1 MGQTLVILPISR
13 PNQVVINGGFTIA
26 QQGSNLNFL
35 VIDSSIVTLDRWS
48 WGHVAG
54 GAENV
59 NASGS
64 VSQIPFPLGQ
74 TEVPGNPRYYCRITN
89 TSVGSLGAGSYA
101 ALTQGIEDVR
111 MLAGMTLTLSFYAR
125 SSIPNKRLG
134 AEFSQF
140 FGWGGSTHFSAG
152 SKGFILTNTFKR
164 YIFTATMPSVFGKT
178 LVAGHNLTLLLWLQ
192 SGVNLAPRGGFAG
205 GFEWGGT
212 GTTDLANI
220 QIDVGNQ
227 AAPCQ
232 PHNVAQDLRQCLR
245 YLWVANGELL
255 GITRDVNHV
264 FSHGIVRFPVP
275 MRATPT
281 MINGLV
287 GIGGGVSAPL
297 GMAAPTPYSTGLYNL
312 ASNYPIGIGVQFS
325 ALFDANI

>member
-1 MGQTLVILPISR
+1 MGQTLVIPPISR

-26 QQGSNLNFL
+26 QQGSTLNFL
-35 VIDSSIVTLDRWS
+35 VGDSSTVTLDRWS
-48 WGHVAG
+48 WGHEAVG
-54 GAENV
+54 GI

-89 TSVGSLGAGSYA
+89 TSVGSALGAGSYS

-140 FGWGGSTHFSAG
+140 FGWGGSTHFNAA

-178 LVAGHNLTLLLWLQ
+178 LAAGNNLTLLLWLA
-192 SGVNLAPRGGFAG
+192 SGTTLASRCGFAG

-255 GITRDVNHV
+255 GITRDGMNL
-264 FSHGIVRFPVP
+264 FGGGKLTFPVP
-275 MRATPT
+275 MREVPT
-281 MINGLV
+281 LFDAKFSPDM
-287 GIGGGVSAPL
+287 GVPILTS
-297 GMAAPTPYSTGLYNL
+297 PTPYSTGFQNQ
-312 ASNYPIGIGVQFS
+312 SGNFPVGIGIGLS
-325 ALFDANI
+325 GRFDAGL